1 MPIERVALVQQQ
13 RTTDISYE
21 AKAVRLDVYVADG
34 TGMVYD
40 IEMQRLNAT
49 NLPRRARYYQS
60 LLDSEQLDKGADYND
75 LPDTFVIFFC
85 TFDPFRKGFRR
96 YTFKQTCQE
105 DSSIEVEDGTTRM
118 FLNSSAEKGKCRKT
132 SRSFCCISTAGIIAI
147 TALLEISMQA
157 SSAFLH
163 QMS

>member
-1 MPIERVALVQQQ
+1 MASHDYTGIQLRNMRDLERSWSDLTFENDFVFGAVLRSDLDLCRRLLEAVLDMPIERVSLVQQQ
-13 RTTDISYE
+13 RTTDIAYE
-21 AKAVRLDVYVADG
+21 AKAIRLDVYVADG

-85 TFDPFRKGFRR
+85 TFDPKRAQRG
-96 YTFKQTCQE
+96 
-105 DSSIEVEDGTTRM
+105 
-118 FLNSSAEKGKCRKT
+118 
-132 SRSFCCISTAGIIAI
+132 
-147 TALLEISMQA
+147 
-157 SSAFLH
+157 
-163 QMS
+163 